1 MSGSRCWSRFYRP
14 VVCVGEVTSV
24 WDRIGPII
32 NKVVIE
38 RTPLVNAV
46 QIIGLNEYAYP
57 RLRGA
62 ISLVLQKHF
71 VAPSVA

>member
-1 MSGSRCWSRFYRP
+1 MLVTSFAPSLII
-14 VVCVGEVTSV
+14 CVGEVTRV

-32 NKVVIE
+32 NKIVTE

-46 QIIGLNEYAYP
+46 QIIALDEFAYP